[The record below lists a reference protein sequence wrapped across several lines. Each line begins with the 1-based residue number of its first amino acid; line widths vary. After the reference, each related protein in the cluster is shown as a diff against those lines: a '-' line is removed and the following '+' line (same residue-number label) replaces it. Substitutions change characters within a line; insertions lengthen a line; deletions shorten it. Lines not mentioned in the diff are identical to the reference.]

1 MLIFETREN
10 NHGPALDKATYD
22 AVVVGAGL
30 AGLMSAYYIAK
41 EGFKVAV
48 ISKVFPTRSHSAA
61 AEGGVAAYIEGNSD
75 PNDSPDYM
83 AYDTIKGGDYLV
95 DQDAAE
101 LLAYKSGEIVDLL
114 ERWGALFN
122 RQPDGRI
129 AVRYFGGQTYPR
141 TRFVGDKT
149 GMALLHTVYERA
161 SGTDNVDFYY
171 EWFSWD
177 LVVDSDR
184 RVRGIVAFDMR
195 NITPTF
201 FEARAV
207 VMASGGMGML
217 YKHSTNSYINTG
229 DGYAMALRAG
239 AALKDPEFVQFHP
252 TALYPSDILI
262 SEAAR
267 GEGAVLR
274 NSKGER
280 FMARYA
286 PKKLD
291 LAPRDIV
298 SRSIMIEIKEGR
310 GFPGGYVGLDLT
322 HLGEEYIKERL
333 ALAYEAALNFAGV
346 DATKE
351 MIPVR
356 PAQHYFMGGID
367 VDIKGRNPDLIGLFA
382 AGEAACVS
390 VHGANRLG
398 SNSLLETLV
407 FGRETG
413 IAVAE
418 YLKTASS
425 PSSDIA
431 KDVERSVEQAYSV
444 VKSESGRHFGEIL
457 EELRSTM
464 WDYVGIFRN
473 DGGLRNALSKID
485 QLRGEINKM
494 YVTDKSKVY
503 NTEFFNALELK
514 NMLDLALVI
523 AHAALN
529 RTESRGAHYREDYP
543 QRNDQEWMKHTLTY
557 LRGKT
562 VEISYKPVKVTR
574 WKPEERV
581 Y

>member
-1 MLIFETREN
+1 VEKLS
-10 NHGPALDKATYD
+10 YD
-22 AVVVGAGL
+22 AVVIGAGL
-30 AGLMSAYYIAK
+30 AGLMAAHEIASAGYN
-41 EGFKVAV
+41 VAV

-61 AEGGVAAYIEGNSD
+61 AEGGIAAYIEGNSD
-75 PNDSPDYM
+75 PNDNPDYM

-101 LLAYKSGEIVDLL
+101 LLAYKSGEIVNLL
-114 ERWGALFN
+114 ERWGTLFN
-122 RQPDGRI
+122 RQPDGRV

-149 GMALLHTVYERA
+149 GMALLHTVYERT
-161 SGTDNVDFYY
+161 SGLEKVDFYF
-171 EWFSWD
+171 EWFAWE
-177 LVVDSDR
+177 LVKDDK
-184 RVRGIVAFDMR
+184 RVRGVVAFDMR
-195 NITPTF
+195 NMLPVF
-201 FEARAV
+201 FKAKAV
-207 VMASGGMGML
+207 VIASGGMGML
-217 YKHSTNSYINTG
+217 YRHSTNSYINTS

-274 NSKGER
+274 NNKGER
-280 FMARYA
+280 FMTRYA

-298 SRSIMIEIKEGR
+298 SRAILTEIKEGR

-333 ALAYEAALNFAGV
+333 ALAYEAAKSFAGI

-356 PAQHYFMGGID
+356 PAQHYYMGGID
-367 VDIKGRNPDLIGLFA
+367 VDITGKNSDLIGLFA

-413 IAVAE
+413 RAVVE
-418 YLKTASS
+418 FLKSYTE
-425 PSSDIA
+425 PSSDIDA
-431 KDVERSVEQAYSV
+431 EAEKAENSAYEV
-444 VKSESGRHFGEIL
+444 VKKESGEHFGEVL
-457 EELRSTM
+457 ERLRDIM
-464 WDYVGIFRN
+464 WDYVGVFRDENGLKTAISEIFK
-473 DGGLRNALSKID
+473 LREEAKNT
-485 QLRGEINKM
+485 
-494 YVTDKSKVY
+494 YVLDKSKVY
-503 NTEFFNALELK
+503 NTEFYNALELK

-523 AHAALN
+523 ATTALN
-529 RTESRGAHYREDYP
+529 RKESRGAHYRLDYP
-543 QRNDQEWMKHTLTY
+543 KRDDTNWLKHTLAY
-557 LRGKT
+557 LKGNT
-562 VEISYKPVKVTR
+562 VEITYKPVRMTK

>member
-1 MLIFETREN
+1 MEKLS
-10 NHGPALDKATYD
+10 YD
-22 AVVVGAGL
+22 AVVIGAGL
-30 AGLMSAYYIAK
+30 AGLMAAHEIASAGYN
-41 EGFKVAV
+41 VAV

-61 AEGGVAAYIEGNSD
+61 AEGGIAAYIEGNSD
-75 PNDSPDYM
+75 PNDNPDYM

-101 LLAYKSGEIVDLL
+101 LLAYKSGEIVNLL
-114 ERWGALFN
+114 ERWGTLFN

-149 GMALLHTVYERA
+149 GMALLHTVYERT
-161 SGTDNVDFYY
+161 SGLEKVDFYF
-171 EWFSWD
+171 EWFAWE
-177 LVVDSDR
+177 LVKDDK
-184 RVRGIVAFDMR
+184 RVRGVVAFDMR
-195 NITPTF
+195 NMLPVF
-201 FEARAV
+201 FKAKAV
-207 VMASGGMGML
+207 VIASGGMGML
-217 YKHSTNSYINTG
+217 YRHSTNSYINTG

-274 NSKGER
+274 NNKGER
-280 FMARYA
+280 FMTRYA

-298 SRSIMIEIKEGR
+298 SRAILTEIKEGR

-333 ALAYEAALNFAGV
+333 ALAYEAAKSFAGI

-356 PAQHYFMGGID
+356 PAQHYYMGGID
-367 VDIKGRNPDLIGLFA
+367 VDITGKNSDLIGLFA

-413 IAVAE
+413 RAVVE
-418 YLKTASS
+418 FLKSYTE
-425 PSSDIA
+425 PSSDIDA
-431 KDVERSVEQAYSV
+431 EAEKAENSAYEV
-444 VKSESGRHFGEIL
+444 VKKESGVHFGEVL
-457 EELRSTM
+457 ERLRDIM
-464 WDYVGIFRN
+464 WDYVGVFRDENGLKTAISEIFK
-473 DGGLRNALSKID
+473 LREEAKNT
-485 QLRGEINKM
+485 
-494 YVTDKSKVY
+494 YVLDKTKVY
-503 NTEFFNALELK
+503 NTEFYNALELK

-523 AHAALN
+523 ATTALN
-529 RTESRGAHYREDYP
+529 RKESRGAHYRLDYP
-543 QRNDQEWMKHTLTY
+543 KRDDTNWLKHTLAY
-557 LRGKT
+557 LKGNT
-562 VEISYKPVKVTR
+562 VEITYKPVRMTK

>member
-1 MLIFETREN
+1 MEKLS
-10 NHGPALDKATYD
+10 YD
-22 AVVVGAGL
+22 AVVIGAGL
-30 AGLMSAYYIAK
+30 AGLMAAHEIASAGYN
-41 EGFKVAV
+41 VAV

-61 AEGGVAAYIEGNSD
+61 AEGGIAAYIEGNSD
-75 PNDSPDYM
+75 PNDNPDYM

-101 LLAYKSGEIVDLL
+101 LLAYKSGEIVNLL
-114 ERWGALFN
+114 ERWGTLFN
-122 RQPDGRI
+122 RQPDGRV

-149 GMALLHTVYERA
+149 GMALLHTVYERT
-161 SGTDNVDFYY
+161 SGLEKVDFYF
-171 EWFSWD
+171 EWFAWE
-177 LVVDSDR
+177 LVKDDK
-184 RVRGIVAFDMR
+184 RVRGVVAFDMR
-195 NITPTF
+195 NMLPVF
-201 FEARAV
+201 FKAKAV
-207 VMASGGMGML
+207 VIASGGMGML
-217 YKHSTNSYINTG
+217 YRHSTNSYINTG
-229 DGYAMALRAG
+229 DGYTMALRAG

-274 NSKGER
+274 NNKGER
-280 FMARYA
+280 FMTRYA

-298 SRSIMIEIKEGR
+298 SRAILTEIKEGR

-333 ALAYEAALNFAGV
+333 ALAYEAAKSFAGI

-356 PAQHYFMGGID
+356 PAQHYYMGGID
-367 VDIKGRNPDLIGLFA
+367 VDITGKNSDLIGLFA

-413 IAVAE
+413 RAVVE
-418 YLKTASS
+418 FLKSYTE
-425 PSSDIA
+425 PSSDIDA
-431 KDVERSVEQAYSV
+431 EAEKAENSAYEV
-444 VKSESGRHFGEIL
+444 VKKESGVHFGEVL
-457 EELRSTM
+457 ERLRDIM
-464 WDYVGIFRN
+464 WDYVGVFRDENGLKTAISEIFK
-473 DGGLRNALSKID
+473 LREEAKNT
-485 QLRGEINKM
+485 
-494 YVTDKSKVY
+494 YVLDKSKVY
-503 NTEFFNALELK
+503 NTEFYNALELK

-523 AHAALN
+523 ATTALN
-529 RTESRGAHYREDYP
+529 RKESRGAHYRLDYP
-543 QRNDQEWMKHTLTY
+543 KRDDTNWLKHTLAY
-557 LRGKT
+557 LKGNT
-562 VEISYKPVKVTR
+562 VEITYKPVRMTK

>member
-1 MLIFETREN
+1 MEKVN
-10 NHGPALDKATYD
+10 YD
-22 AVVVGAGL
+22 VVVVGAGL
-30 AGLMSAYYIAK
+30 AGLMASHEIASAGYS
-41 EGFKVAV
+41 VAV
-48 ISKVFPTRSHSAA
+48 ISKVFPTRSHSSS
-61 AEGGVAAYIEGNSD
+61 AEGGIAAYIEGNSD
-75 PNDSPDYM
+75 PNDNPDYM

-101 LLAYKSGEIVDLL
+101 LLSYKSGEIVRTL
-114 ERWGALFN
+114 ESWGTLFN
-122 RQPDGRI
+122 RQPDGRV

-149 GMALLHTVYERA
+149 GMALLHTVYERT
-161 SGTDNVDFYY
+161 SGLGKVDFYF
-171 EWFSWD
+171 EWFAWELIRD
-177 LVVDSDR
+177 DS
-184 RVRGIVAFDMR
+184 RVRGVVAFDMR
-195 NITPTF
+195 NMVPVF
-201 FEARAV
+201 FKAKAV

-229 DGYAMALRAG
+229 DGYAMALRARV
-239 AALKDPEFVQFHP
+239 ALKDPEFVQFHP

-267 GEGAVLR
+267 GEGGILR
-274 NSKGER
+274 NNKGER

-291 LAPRDIV
+291 LAPRDIA
-298 SRSIMIEIKEGR
+298 SRAILTEVKEGR

-333 ALAYEAALNFAGV
+333 ALAYEAAKSFAGI

-356 PAQHYFMGGID
+356 PAQHYYMGGID
-367 VDIKGRNPDLIGLFA
+367 VDITGRNPDLIGLFA

-413 IAVAE
+413 RAVVE
-418 YLKTASS
+418 FLRSYSE
-425 PSSDIA
+425 PSSDIDKEA
-431 KDVERSVEQAYSV
+431 EKAEQTAYDV
-444 VKSESGRHFGEIL
+444 VKRESGVHFGEVVNK
-457 EELRSTM
+457 LREVM
-464 WDYVGIFRN
+464 WEDVGVFRTEDGMKNAVSEIMKLRDMAKDTYV
-473 DGGLRNALSKID
+473 L
-485 QLRGEINKM
+485 
-494 YVTDKSKVY
+494 DKSKVY
-503 NTEFFNALELK
+503 NTEFYNALEMK

-523 AHAALN
+523 AVTALN
-529 RTESRGAHYREDYP
+529 RKESRGAHYRLDYP
-543 QRNDQEWMKHTLTY
+543 KRDDENWLKHTIAY
-557 LRGKT
+557 LRGNT
-562 VEISYKPVKVTR
+562 VEITYKPVKMTK

>member
-1 MLIFETREN
+1 MEKLS
-10 NHGPALDKATYD
+10 YD
-22 AVVVGAGL
+22 AVVIGAGL
-30 AGLMSAYYIAK
+30 AGLMAAHEIASAGYN
-41 EGFKVAV
+41 VAV

-61 AEGGVAAYIEGNSD
+61 AEGGIAAYIEGNSD
-75 PNDSPDYM
+75 PNDNPDYM

-101 LLAYKSGEIVDLL
+101 LLAYKSGEIVNLL
-114 ERWGALFN
+114 ERWGTLFN
-122 RQPDGRI
+122 RQPDGRV

-149 GMALLHTVYERA
+149 GMALLHTVYERT
-161 SGTDNVDFYY
+161 SGLEKVDFYF
-171 EWFSWD
+171 EWFAWE
-177 LVVDSDR
+177 LVKDDK
-184 RVRGIVAFDMR
+184 RVRGVVAFDMR
-195 NITPTF
+195 NMLPVF
-201 FEARAV
+201 FKAKAV
-207 VMASGGMGML
+207 VIASGGMGML
-217 YKHSTNSYINTG
+217 YRHSTNSYINTG

-274 NSKGER
+274 NNKGER
-280 FMARYA
+280 FMTRYA

-298 SRSIMIEIKEGR
+298 SRAILTEIKEGR

-333 ALAYEAALNFAGV
+333 ALAYEAAKSFAGI

-356 PAQHYFMGGID
+356 PAQHYYMGGID
-367 VDIKGRNPDLIGLFA
+367 VDITGKNSDLIGLFA

-413 IAVAE
+413 RAVVE
-418 YLKTASS
+418 FLKSYTE
-425 PSSDIA
+425 PSSDIDA
-431 KDVERSVEQAYSV
+431 EAEKAENSAYEV
-444 VKSESGRHFGEIL
+444 VKKESGVHFGEVL
-457 EELRSTM
+457 ERLRDIM
-464 WDYVGIFRN
+464 WDYVGVFRDENGLKTAISEIFK
-473 DGGLRNALSKID
+473 LREEAKNT
-485 QLRGEINKM
+485 
-494 YVTDKSKVY
+494 YVLDKTKVY
-503 NTEFFNALELK
+503 NTEFYNALELK

-523 AHAALN
+523 ATTALN
-529 RTESRGAHYREDYP
+529 RKESRGAHYRLDYP
-543 QRNDQEWMKHTLTY
+543 KRDDTNWLKHTLAY
-557 LRGKT
+557 LKGNT
-562 VEISYKPVKVTR
+562 VEITYKPVRMTK

>member
-1 MLIFETREN
+1 VE
-10 NHGPALDKATYD
+10 KVSYD
-22 AVVVGAGL
+22 VVIVGAGL
-30 AGLMSAYYIAK
+30 AGLMAAHEIASAGYN
-41 EGFKVAV
+41 VAV

-61 AEGGVAAYIEGNSD
+61 AEGGIAAYIQGNSD
-75 PNDSPDYM
+75 PNDNPDYM

-101 LLAYKSGEIVDLL
+101 LLAYKSGEIVMLL
-114 ERWGALFN
+114 ERWGTLFN
-122 RQPDGRI
+122 RQPDGRV

-149 GMALLHTVYERA
+149 GMALLHTVYERT
-161 SGTDNVDFYY
+161 SGLGSVDFYF
-171 EWFSWD
+171 EWFAWE
-177 LVVDSDR
+177 LVRDEN
-184 RVRGIVAFDMR
+184 RVRGIIAFDMR
-195 NITPTF
+195 NMVPVF
-201 FEARAV
+201 FKAKAV
-207 VMASGGMGML
+207 VIASGGMGML
-217 YKHSTNSYINTG
+217 YRHSTNSYINTG
-229 DGYAMALRAG
+229 DGYAMALRARV
-239 AALKDPEFVQFHP
+239 ALKDPEFVQFHP

-274 NSKGER
+274 NVKGER

-298 SRSIMIEIKEGR
+298 SRAILTEVKEGR

-322 HLGEEYIKERL
+322 HLGEDYIKERL
-333 ALAYEAALNFAGV
+333 ALAYEAAKSFAGL

-356 PAQHYFMGGID
+356 PAQHYYMGGID
-367 VDIKGRNPDLIGLFA
+367 VDITGRNPDLIGLFA

-413 IAVAE
+413 RAVVE
-418 YLKTASS
+418 FLKSYTE
-425 PSSDIA
+425 PSSDIDKEA
-431 KDVERSVEQAYSV
+431 EKMIDSAYDV
-444 VKSESGRHFGEIL
+444 VKSESGIHFGEIL
-457 EELRSTM
+457 EKLRDTM
-464 WDYVGIFRN
+464 WDYVGVFRDEN
-473 DGGLRNALSKID
+473 GLKTALSEIMK
-485 QLRGEINKM
+485 LREDMKKM
-494 YVTDKSKVY
+494 YVLDKSKVY
-503 NTEFFNALELK
+503 NTEFYNALELK

-523 AHAALN
+523 ATSALN
-529 RTESRGAHYREDYP
+529 RKESRGAHYRLDFPERD
-543 QRNDQEWMKHTLTY
+543 DQNWLKHTIAY
-557 LRGKT
+557 LRGNS
-562 VEISYKPVKVTR
+562 VEITYKPVKMTK
-574 WKPEERV
+574 WKPEARV

>member
-1 MLIFETREN
+1 ME
-10 NHGPALDKATYD
+10 KVSYD
-22 AVVVGAGL
+22 VVIVGAGL
-30 AGLMSAYYIAK
+30 AGLMAAHEIASAGYN
-41 EGFKVAV
+41 VAV

-61 AEGGVAAYIEGNSD
+61 AEGGIAAYIQGNSD
-75 PNDSPDYM
+75 PNDNPDYM

-101 LLAYKSGEIVDLL
+101 LLAYKSGEIVMLL
-114 ERWGALFN
+114 ERWGTLFN
-122 RQPDGRI
+122 RQPDGRV

-149 GMALLHTVYERA
+149 GMALLHTVYERT
-161 SGTDNVDFYY
+161 SGLGSVDFYF
-171 EWFSWD
+171 EWFAWE
-177 LVVDSDR
+177 LVRDEN
-184 RVRGIVAFDMR
+184 RVRGIIAFDMR
-195 NITPTF
+195 NMVPVF
-201 FEARAV
+201 FKAKAV
-207 VMASGGMGML
+207 VIASGGMGML
-217 YKHSTNSYINTG
+217 YRHSTNSYINTG
-229 DGYAMALRAG
+229 DGYAMALRARV
-239 AALKDPEFVQFHP
+239 ALKDPEFVQFHP

-274 NSKGER
+274 NVKGER

-298 SRSIMIEIKEGR
+298 SRAILTEVKEGR

-322 HLGEEYIKERL
+322 HLGEDYIKERL
-333 ALAYEAALNFAGV
+333 ALAYEAAKSFAGL

-356 PAQHYFMGGID
+356 PAQHYYMGGID
-367 VDIKGRNPDLIGLFA
+367 VDITGRNPDLIGLFA

-413 IAVAE
+413 RAVVE
-418 YLKTASS
+418 FLKSYTE
-425 PSSDIA
+425 PSSDIDKEA
-431 KDVERSVEQAYSV
+431 EKMIDSAYDV
-444 VKSESGRHFGEIL
+444 VKSESGIHFGEIL
-457 EELRSTM
+457 EKLRDTM
-464 WDYVGIFRN
+464 WDYVGVFRDEN
-473 DGGLRNALSKID
+473 GLKTALSEIMK
-485 QLRGEINKM
+485 LREDMKKM
-494 YVTDKSKVY
+494 YVLDKSKVY
-503 NTEFFNALELK
+503 NTEFYNALELK

-523 AHAALN
+523 ATSALN
-529 RTESRGAHYREDYP
+529 RKESRGAHYRLDFPERD
-543 QRNDQEWMKHTLTY
+543 DQNWLKHTIAY
-557 LRGKT
+557 LRGNS
-562 VEISYKPVKVTR
+562 VEITYKPVKMTK
-574 WKPEERV
+574 WKPEARV

>member
-1 MLIFETREN
+1 VEKLS
-10 NHGPALDKATYD
+10 YD
-22 AVVVGAGL
+22 AVVIGAGL
-30 AGLMSAYYIAK
+30 AGLMAAHEIASAGYN
-41 EGFKVAV
+41 VAV

-61 AEGGVAAYIEGNSD
+61 AEGGIAAYIEGNSD
-75 PNDSPDYM
+75 PNDNPDYM

-101 LLAYKSGEIVDLL
+101 LLAYKSGEIVNLL
-114 ERWGALFN
+114 ERWGTLFN
-122 RQPDGRI
+122 RQPDGRV

-149 GMALLHTVYERA
+149 GMALLHTVYERT
-161 SGTDNVDFYY
+161 SGLEKVDFYF
-171 EWFSWD
+171 EWFAWE
-177 LVVDSDR
+177 LVKDDK
-184 RVRGIVAFDMR
+184 RVRGVVAFDMR
-195 NITPTF
+195 NMLPVF
-201 FEARAV
+201 FKAKAV
-207 VMASGGMGML
+207 VIASGGMGML
-217 YKHSTNSYINTG
+217 YRHSTNSYINTG

-239 AALKDPEFVQFHP
+239 AALKDPEFIQFHP

-274 NSKGER
+274 NNKGER

-298 SRSIMIEIKEGR
+298 SRAILTEIKEGR

-333 ALAYEAALNFAGV
+333 ALAYEAAKSFAGI

-356 PAQHYFMGGID
+356 PAQHYYMGGID
-367 VDIKGRNPDLIGLFA
+367 VDITGKNSDLIGLFA

-413 IAVAE
+413 RAVVE
-418 YLKTASS
+418 FLKSYTE
-425 PSSDIA
+425 PSSDIDA
-431 KDVERSVEQAYSV
+431 EAEKAENSAYEV
-444 VKSESGRHFGEIL
+444 VKKESGVHFGEVL
-457 EELRSTM
+457 ERLRDIM
-464 WDYVGIFRN
+464 WDYVGVFRDENGLKTAISEIFK
-473 DGGLRNALSKID
+473 LREEAKNT
-485 QLRGEINKM
+485 
-494 YVTDKSKVY
+494 YVLDKSKVY
-503 NTEFFNALELK
+503 NTEFYNALEVK

-523 AHAALN
+523 ATTAII
-529 RTESRGAHYREDYP
+529 RKESRGAHYRLDYP
-543 QRNDQEWMKHTLTY
+543 KRDDTNWLKHTLAY
-557 LRGKT
+557 LKGNT
-562 VEISYKPVKVTR
+562 VEITYKPVRMTK

>member
-1 MLIFETREN
+1 MEKLS
-10 NHGPALDKATYD
+10 YD
-22 AVVVGAGL
+22 AVVIGAGL
-30 AGLMSAYYIAK
+30 AGLMAAHEIASAGYN
-41 EGFKVAV
+41 VAV

-61 AEGGVAAYIEGNSD
+61 AEGGIAAYIEGNSD
-75 PNDSPDYM
+75 PNDNPDYM

-101 LLAYKSGEIVDLL
+101 LLAYKSGEIVNLL
-114 ERWGALFN
+114 ERWGTLFN
-122 RQPDGRI
+122 RQPDGRV

-149 GMALLHTVYERA
+149 GMALLHTVYERT
-161 SGTDNVDFYY
+161 SGLEKVDFYF
-171 EWFSWD
+171 EWFAWE
-177 LVVDSDR
+177 LVKDDK
-184 RVRGIVAFDMR
+184 RVRGVVAFDMR
-195 NITPTF
+195 NMLPVF
-201 FEARAV
+201 FKAKAV
-207 VMASGGMGML
+207 VIASGGMGML
-217 YKHSTNSYINTG
+217 YRHSTNSYINTG

-274 NSKGER
+274 NNKGER
-280 FMARYA
+280 FMTRYA

-298 SRSIMIEIKEGR
+298 SRAILTEIKEGR

-333 ALAYEAALNFAGV
+333 ALAYEAAKSFAGI

-356 PAQHYFMGGID
+356 PAQHYYMGGID
-367 VDIKGRNPDLIGLFA
+367 VDITGKNSDLIGLFA

-413 IAVAE
+413 RAVVE
-418 YLKTASS
+418 FLKSYTE
-425 PSSDIA
+425 PSSDIDA
-431 KDVERSVEQAYSV
+431 EAEKAENSAYEV
-444 VKSESGRHFGEIL
+444 VKKESGVHFGEVL
-457 EELRSTM
+457 ERLRDIM
-464 WDYVGIFRN
+464 WDYVGVFRDENGLKTAISEIFK
-473 DGGLRNALSKID
+473 LREEAKNT
-485 QLRGEINKM
+485 
-494 YVTDKSKVY
+494 YVLDKSKVY
-503 NTEFFNALELK
+503 NTEFYNALELK

-523 AHAALN
+523 ATTALN
-529 RTESRGAHYREDYP
+529 RKESRGAHYRLDYP
-543 QRNDQEWMKHTLTY
+543 KRDDTNWLKHTLAY
-557 LRGKT
+557 LKGNT
-562 VEISYKPVKVTR
+562 VEITYKPVRMTK

>member
-1 MLIFETREN
+1 ME
-10 NHGPALDKATYD
+10 KVSYD
-22 AVVVGAGL
+22 VVIVGAGL
-30 AGLMSAYYIAK
+30 AGLMAAHEVASAGYN
-41 EGFKVAV
+41 VAV

-61 AEGGVAAYIEGNSD
+61 AEGGIAAYIQGNSD
-75 PNDSPDYM
+75 PNDNPDYM

-101 LLAYKSGEIVDLL
+101 LLAYKSGEIVMLL
-114 ERWGALFN
+114 ERWGTLFN
-122 RQPDGRI
+122 RQPDGRV

-149 GMALLHTVYERA
+149 GMALLHTVYERT
-161 SGTDNVDFYY
+161 SGLGSVDFYF
-171 EWFSWD
+171 EWFAWE
-177 LVVDSDR
+177 LVRDENR
-184 RVRGIVAFDMR
+184 IRGIIAFDMR
-195 NITPTF
+195 NMVPVF
-201 FEARAV
+201 FKAKAV
-207 VMASGGMGML
+207 VIASGGMGML
-217 YKHSTNSYINTG
+217 YRHSTNSYINTG
-229 DGYAMALRAG
+229 DGYAMALRARV
-239 AALKDPEFVQFHP
+239 ALKDPEFVQFHP

-274 NSKGER
+274 NVKGER

-298 SRSIMIEIKEGR
+298 SRAILTEVKEGR

-322 HLGEEYIKERL
+322 HLGEDYIKERL
-333 ALAYEAALNFAGV
+333 ALAYEAAKSFAGI

-356 PAQHYFMGGID
+356 PAQHYYMGGID
-367 VDIKGRNPDLIGLFA
+367 VDITGRNPDLVGLFA

-413 IAVAE
+413 RAVVE
-418 YLKTASS
+418 FLKSYTE
-425 PSSDIA
+425 PSSDIDKEA
-431 KDVERSVEQAYSV
+431 EKMIDSAYEV
-444 VKSESGRHFGEIL
+444 VKSESGVHFGEIL
-457 EELRSTM
+457 ERLRDTM
-464 WDYVGIFRN
+464 WDYVGVFRDEN
-473 DGGLRNALSKID
+473 GLKTALSEIMK
-485 QLRGEINKM
+485 LREDMKKM
-494 YVTDKSKVY
+494 YVLDKSKVY
-503 NTEFFNALELK
+503 NTEFYNALELK

-523 AHAALN
+523 ATSALN
-529 RTESRGAHYREDYP
+529 RKESRGAHYRLDYP
-543 QRNDQEWMKHTLTY
+543 ERDDQNWLKHTIAY
-557 LRGKT
+557 LRGNS
-562 VEISYKPVKVTR
+562 VEITYKPVKMTK
-574 WKPEERV
+574 WKPEARV

>member
-1 MLIFETREN
+1 MEKLS
-10 NHGPALDKATYD
+10 YD
-22 AVVVGAGL
+22 AVVIGAGL
-30 AGLMSAYYIAK
+30 AGLMAAHEIASAGYN
-41 EGFKVAV
+41 VAV

-61 AEGGVAAYIEGNSD
+61 AEGGIAAYIEGNSD
-75 PNDSPDYM
+75 PNDNPDYM

-101 LLAYKSGEIVDLL
+101 LLAYKSGEIVNLL
-114 ERWGALFN
+114 ERWGTLFN
-122 RQPDGRI
+122 RQPDGRV

-149 GMALLHTVYERA
+149 GMALLHTVYERT
-161 SGTDNVDFYY
+161 SGLEKVDFYF
-171 EWFSWD
+171 EWFAWE
-177 LVVDSDR
+177 LVKDDK
-184 RVRGIVAFDMR
+184 RVRGVVAFDMR
-195 NITPTF
+195 NMLPVF
-201 FEARAV
+201 FKAKAV
-207 VMASGGMGML
+207 VIASGGMGML
-217 YKHSTNSYINTG
+217 YRHSTNSYINTG

-239 AALKDPEFVQFHP
+239 AALKDPEFIQFHP

-274 NSKGER
+274 NNKGER

-298 SRSIMIEIKEGR
+298 SRAILTEIKEGR

-333 ALAYEAALNFAGV
+333 ALAYEAAKSFAGI

-356 PAQHYFMGGID
+356 PAQHYYMGGID
-367 VDIKGRNPDLIGLFA
+367 VDITGKNSDLIGLFA

-413 IAVAE
+413 RAVVE
-418 YLKTASS
+418 FLKSYTE
-425 PSSDIA
+425 PSSDIDA
-431 KDVERSVEQAYSV
+431 EAEKAENSAYEV
-444 VKSESGRHFGEIL
+444 VKKESGVHFGEVL
-457 EELRSTM
+457 ERLRDIM
-464 WDYVGIFRN
+464 WDYVGVFRDENGLKTAISEIFK
-473 DGGLRNALSKID
+473 LREEAKNT
-485 QLRGEINKM
+485 
-494 YVTDKSKVY
+494 YVLDKSKVY
-503 NTEFFNALELK
+503 NTEFYNALELK

-523 AHAALN
+523 ATTAII
-529 RTESRGAHYREDYP
+529 RKESRGAHYRLDYP
-543 QRNDQEWMKHTLTY
+543 KRDDTNWLKHTLAY
-557 LRGKT
+557 LKGNT
-562 VEISYKPVKVTR
+562 VEITYKPVRMTK